1 MDVAGAK
8 LLILVLLGPIS
19 AAYDFLT
26 NPAAPPQ
33 IFAVQ
38 FEQSFNKP
46 PPQIIPRL
54 TPKITKRVYVTHG
67 S

>member
-1 MDVAGAK
+1 MDAASAK
-8 LLILVLLGPIS
+8 LLFLVLLGPV
-19 AAYDFLT
+19 AAFYDFLT

-38 FEQSFNKP
+38 FEEAFGKP
-46 PPQIIPRL
+46 PPQIIPRP
-54 TPKITKRVYVTHG
+54 TPKIGKRVTVTHG